1 MTISERARIKPGD
14 MPEAERP
21 ISERYRLL
29 AADYRTVK
37 KAFKLKE
44 EHKTRE
50 LAKITNDI
58 QERAGGMPHNRAE
71 MLAKCTDEWGLY
83 LDELVECEVETDYIK
98 HCLKA
103 LEIEH
108 SEWMDAG
115 ANARRE
121 RQMGRQGA

>member
-1 MTISERARIKPGD
+1 MSLSERARFRPKE
-14 MPEAERP
+14 MPESERP

-29 AADYRTVK
+29 SAQHRDAK
-37 KAFKLKE
+37 KVFKLKE

-50 LAKITNDI
+50 LAKITRDI
-58 QERAGGMPHNRAE
+58 QEKAGGIPHNRAE
-71 MLAKCTDEWGLY
+71 MLAKCTDEWGAY
-83 LDELVECEVETDYIK
+83 FDALVEWEVDTDYLK
-98 HCLKA
+98 HCYKA

-121 RQMGRQGA
+121 RQMGRQGT